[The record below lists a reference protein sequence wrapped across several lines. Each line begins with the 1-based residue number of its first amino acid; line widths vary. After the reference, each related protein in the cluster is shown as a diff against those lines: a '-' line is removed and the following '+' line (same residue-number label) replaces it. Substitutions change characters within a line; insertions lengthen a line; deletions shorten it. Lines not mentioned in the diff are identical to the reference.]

1 MRPARRAA
9 AWTADHSR
17 PAREGPR
24 PQARRWA
31 RLRRRRVPIRPL
43 PPLGGAE
50 KRPPR
55 ARNAAGAARRSSPG
69 RSVPRA
75 PGPAGDGPDGTT
87 TLRPRRPAGA
97 APRVP
102 NPPPAAGGNAGG
114 SMSPAPVSHRWPR
127 GARGSCRLGQTFKPF
142 LLTPCRSLLTNQRL
156 QLLAVDH
163 SACASMK
170 NAASCEK

>member
-1 MRPARRAA
+1 MVRRA
-9 AWTADHSR
+9 TRLPGQRLSC

-24 PQARRWA
+24 PQARRW
-31 RLRRRRVPIRPL
+31 RVSGGADPAPA
-43 PPLGGAE
+43 PSGAE
-50 KRPPR
+50 KWPPR
-55 ARNAAGAARRSSPG
+55 ARNAARAPAARLRV
-69 RSVPRA
+69 SVRGLQALRA
-75 PGPAGDGPDGTT
+75 TAWSEP
-87 TLRPRRPAGA
+87 TLRPRRPARA